1 MEHSYR
7 LTRQQLYDLVW
18 SRPLSALAKE
28 FGITA
33 NALAKIC
40 DRLLVPHPP
49 RGHWTSAARARNA
62 ARPLLPPAPEDC
74 PTDVSISS
82 QRAPSR
88 RSRTRL
94 SLTARREQIAM
105 AAAGIVEREGV
116 NAATMKRV
124 AREVGISEALAYN
137 YFASQTELL
146 VYLAHREQAQMQEDM
161 QAAID
166 ANPAYVLR
174 SQASVGS
181 YLGYVERRG
190 ALLQTL
196 LSSAEVR
203 RRLRAEHQTRRAW
216 AREATASHFA
226 REFGV
231 PIEIALPATIIFR
244 AVSVRGGA
252 LLARRKIGREAAE
265 RLVNATITGAR
276 EGTLEWVRQRQ
287 SAPQA

>member
-1 MEHSYR
+1 VEPSYR
-7 LTRQQLYDLVW
+7 LTRQQLYDLAW

-49 RGHWTSAARARNA
+49 RGHWTSATRARNA
-62 ARPLLPPAPEDC
+62 PRPPLPPAPEDC
-74 PTDVSISS
+74 PKDVTISR

-94 SLTARREQIAM
+94 SLTARREQIAT
-105 AAAGIVEREGV
+105 AAARIVAEEGV
-116 NAATMKRV
+116 NAVTMKRV

-146 VYLAHREQAQMQEDM
+146 VFIAHREQGQMQEMM

-166 ANPAYVLR
+166 ANPLYVPR

-181 YLGYVERRG
+181 YLDYIAQRG
-190 ALLQTL
+190 HLLQTL

-203 RRLRAEHQTRRAW
+203 RQLQAEHQSRRAW
-216 AREATASHFA
+216 ARQATAGHFA
-226 REFGV
+226 REFEV
-231 PIEIALPATIIFR
+231 PLEVSLPATMMFR
-244 AVSVRGGA
+244 AISVRGGA
-252 LLARRKIGREAAE
+252 LLARRKIGRKAAE
-265 RLVNATITGAR
+265 RLVNTVITGAR
-276 EGTLEWVRQRQ
+276 EGLLEWVRRPP
-287 SAPQA
+287 SAPRA